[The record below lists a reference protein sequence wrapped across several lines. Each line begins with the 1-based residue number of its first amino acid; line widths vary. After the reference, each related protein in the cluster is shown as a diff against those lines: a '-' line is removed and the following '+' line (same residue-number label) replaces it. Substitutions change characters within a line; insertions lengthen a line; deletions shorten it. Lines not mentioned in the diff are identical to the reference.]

1 MLREDF
7 GDDMGKACREVMLR
21 EDFGDVLQ
29 NCKAC

>member
-21 EDFGDVLQ
+21 EDFGDGVS
-29 NCKAC
+29 CKAF